1 MSMRYLVMS
10 AAVDS
15 ARKRCSCGSSKWQNL
30 STKCLNLKCG
40 CFKAG
45 VHCMHGRC
53 KCKGCENNP
62 YDLAYEGGKGCTC
75 KSNKCKIMTCGCRER
90 GARCTLECSC
100 QGCENGKGTGGE
112 SADKSNAGPGG
123 QGGTISSGEAV
134 EPSSKRPKLKELLP
148 SSVVVHTRSYAYIL
162 AANDF
167 SLINFRNFLVV
178 FVIQTGMRRQ
188 RGPGGIVSALR
199 YIFS

>member
-1 MSMRYLVMS
+1 GRESRPTFPLPASASPSVASPPPAAAGTAAPSLLLSGELGDPLATESAAPPASARPRVQRYLVMS

-30 STKCLNLKCG
+30 STKCLNLKCS
-40 CFKAG
+40 CFKDG
-45 VHCMHGRC
+45 VHCMRGRC

-100 QGCENGKGTGGE
+100 QGCENGKGTGG
-112 SADKSNAGPGG
+112 
-123 QGGTISSGEAV
+123 GEQ
-134 EPSSKRPKLKELLP
+134 PHSPLFMC
-148 SSVVVHTRSYAYIL
+148 
-162 AANDF
+162 D
-167 SLINFRNFLVV
+167 SLF
-178 FVIQTGMRRQ
+178 
-188 RGPGGIVSALR
+188 A
-199 YIFS
+199 

>member
-1 MSMRYLVMS
+1 GGKVGQPSRCRRRRRRRSRPRRPQPQAPPPPRSSSPASSATPSPRNPPLLPLPHVRGCRQRYLVMS

-30 STKCLNLKCG
+30 STKCLNLKCS
-40 CFKAG
+40 CFKDG
-45 VHCMHGRC
+45 VHCMRGRC

-100 QGCENGKGTGGE
+100 QGCENGKGTGG
-112 SADKSNAGPGG
+112 
-123 QGGTISSGEAV
+123 GEQ
-134 EPSSKRPKLKELLP
+134 PHSPLFMC
-148 SSVVVHTRSYAYIL
+148 
-162 AANDF
+162 D
-167 SLINFRNFLVV
+167 SLF
-178 FVIQTGMRRQ
+178 
-188 RGPGGIVSALR
+188 A
-199 YIFS
+199 